1 MDGEEDRQV
10 KSKINRMRRYLTCTR
25 YHWALLIGPKV
36 EKRSSQGRFA
46 HVKNTTTPDG
56 TWTFEEAET
65 PLTTTRQMLVRVL
78 VAKVADRERLL
89 RVIRAV
95 PIVQKD
101 TSFNCI
107 AWVRH
112 ALEALQQDKVALGT
126 SSLDWTTVRDN
137 AMAYCQKKKDMHR
150 FDGKVECDITWPP
163 TFDLLAGRETRV

>member
-1 MDGEEDRQV
+1 MDGKEDRCE
-10 KSKINRMRRYLTCTR
+10 KSMINEIGTSLTCTR
-25 YHWALLIGPKV
+25 YHWALLLGPKV
-36 EKRSSQGRFA
+36 ERRSTQGLFA

-89 RVIRAV
+89 RVVRAV
-95 PIVQKD
+95 PIVQND
-101 TSFNCI
+101 ANFNCI

-112 ALEALQQDKVALGT
+112 ALEALQQDEVALGT
-126 SSLDWTTVRDN
+126 SKLDWTTVRDN

-150 FDGKVECDITWPP
+150 FDGKVEYDITWPP